1 MNNAWKFFKRS
12 DFACKCGCGTNGI
25 QDTLIDRIDEA
36 RDKSGI
42 VFRVTSGYRC
52 PKHNKEV
59 GGKPDSAHLKGLAV
73 DISIPDGFS
82 RYSALLGALQAGF
95 TRIGIGKNFIH
106 LDIDGDK
113 VQDNI
118 WTY

>member
-1 MNNAWKFFKRS
+1 MAWKFFKRS
-12 DFACKCGCGTNGI
+12 DFACKCCGANNI
-25 QDTLIDRIDEA
+25 QDELIDKIDDA
-36 RDKSGI
+36 RDKAGI
-42 VFRVTSGYRC
+42 VFRVNSGYRC

-82 RYSALLGALQAGF
+82 RFSAVLGALQAGF
-95 TRIGIGKNFIH
+95 TRIGIAKTFIH
-106 LDIDGDK
+106 FDIDGEK